1 MKGITLP
8 SVVAIA
14 VLASPAFAEDLCT
27 TNMQKLSADPSAL
40 VTLASPAKEQ
50 FEEHKKA
57 AEDAQS
63 MGDEEACQSHAQKAL
78 LLLRKS
84 DKDGEAGTD

>member
-1 MKGITLP
+1 MKFYSLQKP
-8 SVVAIA
+8 QHLLYVDLKVA
-14 VLASPAFAEDLCT
+14 PF
-27 TNMQKLSADPSAL
+27 
-40 VTLASPAKEQ
+40 KEQ